1 MFELIVIVVCLLIN
15 AFLSASETA
24 FIAVSKPA
32 LRELIKQGN
41 EKAKLLLSLRENPE
55 RTLSITQIGIT
66 FLGAFAAA
74 VGGAGAEE
82 SVSPWIEQHLNV
94 HENTAQVIA
103 LLVVVSFLTYINVVI
118 GELVPKTLA
127 LRRPMFIAS
136 KSAPWL
142 HRISRLI
149 GPIVTFFEWS
159 TKQILNS
166 FPKKHVISESHGE
179 HEDFIGLH
187 TLTEH
192 SKQYVL
198 NLVKIENT
206 TVKEIIVPWSEVI
219 FLNETQSIWEAE
231 HIFVTSGHT
240 RLPVLRGESVIGMI
254 NAKEFLAYLQTKQPD
269 WLSLLRPAVKTV
281 ESTPLLSALRI
292 MQEYRSHMGIV
303 YDRDEEKAGIV
314 TMEAIFEE
322 IVGDIYDEDD
332 DGSVTKILSSVH
344 FKNPLQFD

>member
-1 MFELIVIVVCLLIN
+1 MFEVIIILTCLLIN

-24 FIAVSKPA
+24 FIALSKPA
-32 LRELIKQGN
+32 LRELVRQGN
-41 EKAKLLLSLRENPE
+41 EKAKLLLHLRETPE

-82 SVSPWIEQHLNV
+82 TIAPYLQHHFGMQEHLSEISAV
-94 HENTAQVIA
+94 
-103 LLVVVSFLTYINVVI
+103 LLVVAFLTYINVVI

-142 HRISRLI
+142 HRIGSLI

-159 TKQILNS
+159 TKKILNS
-166 FPKKHVISESHGE
+166 FPKKHVISESQGMDE
-179 HEDFIGLH
+179 AIVGFDA
-187 TLTEH
+187 LTES

-206 TVKEIIVPWSEVI
+206 TVNEILVPWSEVVYL
-219 FLNETQSIWEAE
+219 FETQTLTEAE

-240 RLPVLRGESVIGMI
+240 RLPVVRDNEVIGMI
-254 NAKEFLAYLQTKQPD
+254 NAKEFLAFLQTKQQN
-269 WLSLLRPAVKTV
+269 WLSLLRPAVKTPDT
-281 ESTPLLSALRI
+281 TPLLTALRI
-292 MQEYRSHMGIV
+292 MQDHRSHMAIV
-303 YDRDEEKAGIV
+303 YDRSEKAGIV

-322 IVGDIYDEDD
+322 IVGDIFDEDD
-332 DGSVTKILSSVH
+332 DGSVSKILSSIH
-344 FKNPLQFD
+344 FKGH

>member
-1 MFELIVIVVCLLIN
+1 MYEAFVILTCLLIN
-15 AFLSASETA
+15 ACLSASETA

-32 LRELIKQGN
+32 LRELIRQGN
-41 EKAKLLLSLRENPE
+41 EKAKLLLDLRENPE

-82 SVSPWIEQHLNV
+82 SLAPVLKNFLGLQERTSE
-94 HENTAQVIA
+94 VIS
-103 LLVVVSFLTYINVVI
+103 LFIIVTFLTYINVVI
-118 GELVPKTLA
+118 GELVPKSLA

-142 HRISRLI
+142 HRISTLI

-159 TKQILNS
+159 TKKILNS
-166 FPKKHVISESHGE
+166 FPKKHVISESHGVDE
-179 HEDFIGLH
+179 EILGFD
-187 TLTEH
+187 TLTEL

-206 TVKEIIVPWSEVI
+206 TVKEILVGWSEVI
-219 FLNETQSIWEAE
+219 FLNYDLSLTDAE

-240 RLPVLRGESVIGMI
+240 RLPVVKDDEVVGMI
-254 NAKEFLAYLQTKQPD
+254 NAKEFLAFLQTKQQN
-269 WLSLLRPAVKTV
+269 WLSLMRPAVKTPDT
-281 ESTPLLSALRI
+281 TPLLTALRI
-292 MQEYRSHMGIV
+292 MQEHRSHMAIV
-303 YDRDEEKAGIV
+303 YERSEIAGIV

-332 DGSVTKILSSVH
+332 DGALTKILSSVH
-344 FKNPLQFD
+344 FKNPLNLQ

>member
-1 MFELIVIVVCLLIN
+1 MYEFIIIMICLLIS
-15 AFLSASETA
+15 ACLSASETA

-32 LRELIKQGN
+32 LRELIKQGHEN
-41 EKAKLLLSLRENPE
+41 VKLLLALREHPE

-82 SVSPWIEQHLNV
+82 SIAPWLQTHLGLKD
-94 HENTAQVIA
+94 HTAELFS
-103 LLVVVSFLTYINVVI
+103 LLVIVSLLTYINVVI

-142 HRISRLI
+142 HRINRLI
-149 GPIVTFFEWS
+149 GPLVTFFAWS

-166 FPKKHVISESHGE
+166 FPKKHVISESHM
-179 HEDFIGLH
+179 HEETIAGFDNLA
-187 TLTEH
+187 ES
-192 SKQYVL
+192 SKQYVF

-206 TVKEIIVPWSEVI
+206 TVKEILVDWPEVI
-219 FLNETQSIWEAE
+219 YLESHQTLQEAE
-231 HIFVTSGHT
+231 HTFVTSGHT
-240 RLPVLRGESVIGMI
+240 RLPVVEKTEVIGMI
-254 NAKEFLAYLQTKQPD
+254 NAKEFLAFLQTKQQD
-269 WLSLLRPAVKTV
+269 WLSLLRPAVKTPDN
-281 ESTPLLSALRI
+281 TPLLTALRI
-292 MQEYRSHMGIV
+292 MQEHRSHMAIV
-303 YDRDEEKAGIV
+303 YERSEKAGIV

-332 DGSVTKILSSVH
+332 DGTVTKILSSAH
-344 FKNPLQFD
+344 WHPPLKNE

>member
-1 MFELIVIVVCLLIN
+1 MYEFVIIMICLLIS
-15 AFLSASETA
+15 ACLSASETA

-32 LRELIKQGN
+32 LRELIKQGHEN
-41 EKAKLLLSLRENPE
+41 VKLLLSLREHPE

-82 SVSPWIEQHLNV
+82 SIAPLLQSYLGLQTHSAELISLLIIVSL
-94 HENTAQVIA
+94 
-103 LLVVVSFLTYINVVI
+103 LTYINVVI

-142 HRISRLI
+142 HRINRVI
-149 GPIVTFFEWS
+149 GPIVTFFAWS

-166 FPKKHVISESHGE
+166 FPKKHVT
-179 HEDFIGLH
+179 HETHTHEEEIVGFD
-187 TLTEH
+187 TLTES

-206 TVKEIIVPWSEVI
+206 TVKEILVGWSEVVY
-219 FLNETQSIWEAE
+219 LESHQTLQEAE
-231 HIFVTSGHT
+231 AIFVTSGHT
-240 RLPVLRGESVIGMI
+240 RLPVVEHDEVIGMI
-254 NAKEFLAYLQTKQPD
+254 NAKEFLAFLQTKSQD
-269 WLSLLRPAVKTV
+269 WLSLLRPAVKTPD
-281 ESTPLLSALRI
+281 STLLLTALRI
-292 MQEYRSHMGIV
+292 MQEHRSHMAIV
-303 YDRDEEKAGIV
+303 YERQERVGIV

-332 DGSVTKILSSVH
+332 DGTLTKILSTTRFHQQIEDS
-344 FKNPLQFD
+344 